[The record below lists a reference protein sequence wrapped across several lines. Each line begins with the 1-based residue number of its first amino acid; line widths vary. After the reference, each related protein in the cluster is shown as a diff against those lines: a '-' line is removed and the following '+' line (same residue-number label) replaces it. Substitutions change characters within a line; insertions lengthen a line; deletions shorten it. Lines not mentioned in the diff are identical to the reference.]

1 MRHLWTAVLA
11 VSLTPATLELAAA
24 EPPLQAPQ
32 PSPTVLTPLMQMK
45 LTRSKAILEGLA
57 LEDLEA
63 VGKNARALGLLSL
76 ESGWNVIQTEE
87 YERQSS
93 DFRRAAGAIA
103 NAAGEKDVGRA
114 TLGYVELTVRCIE
127 CHRYM
132 RSQRAAL
139 ADQGPD

>member
-1 MRHLWTAVLA
+1 MRCLRVASLA
-11 VSLTPATLELAAA
+11 ASLTAATLDLAAA
-24 EPPLQAPQ
+24 EPLLHGTQAS
-32 PSPTVLTPLMQMK
+32 PSALTPLMQMK

-63 VGKNARALGLLSL
+63 VAKNARALGLLSL
-76 ESGWNVIQTEE
+76 ESGWNVIQTEQ

-93 DFRRAAGAIA
+93 DFRRAAETIA
-103 NAAGEKDVGRA
+103 EAASEKDVGRA

-132 RSQRAAL
+132 RNQRASL
-139 ADQGPD
+139 AD